1 MANLQSI
8 FPKAVNVVGEN
19 RDPIQSLWRNV
30 LIVALEDALG
40 KGFKSYGMSYKNY
53 DDSAR
58 RWFTDPNADF
68 KAVCMFA
75 GFDHEYIRM
84 KATNILERNKMAEL
98 RDEHFEVISSNRA
111 RVYEKQKKTTNII
124 KTLLKRYT
132 KKQLI
137 EMIEKE
143 SKNV

>member
-1 MANLQSI
+1 MENLKI
-8 FPKAVNVVGEN
+8 KALNIAGDN
-19 RDPIQSLWRNV
+19 KNPIQSLWRSV

-68 KAVCMFA
+68 KAVCTFA

-84 KATNILERNKMAEL
+84 KATKYFRKEQ
-98 RDEHFEVISSNRA
+98 DG
-111 RVYEKQKKTTNII
+111 RV
-124 KTLLKRYT
+124 KR
-132 KKQLI
+132 
-137 EMIEKE
+137 
-143 SKNV
+143 

>member
-1 MANLQSI
+1 MENLKI
-8 FPKAVNVVGEN
+8 KALDITGDNKN
-19 RDPIQSLWRNV
+19 PIQSLWRNV

-68 KAVCMFA
+68 KAVCTFA

-84 KATNILERNKMAEL
+84 KATNYFRKEQNG
-98 RDEHFEVISSNRA
+98 
-111 RVYEKQKKTTNII
+111 RV
-124 KTLLKRYT
+124 KR
-132 KKQLI
+132 
-137 EMIEKE
+137 
-143 SKNV
+143 

>member
-1 MANLQSI
+1 MENLKLRALSI
-8 FPKAVNVVGEN
+8 EGESKN
-19 RDPIQSLWRNV
+19 PIQSLWRNV

-68 KAVCMFA
+68 KTVCTFA

-84 KATNILERNKMAEL
+84 KATEYFRKEQNGR
-98 RDEHFEVISSNRA
+98 
-111 RVYEKQKKTTNII
+111 T
-124 KTLLKRYT
+124 KR
-132 KKQLI
+132 
-137 EMIEKE
+137 
-143 SKNV
+143 

>member
-1 MANLQSI
+1 MENLKI
-8 FPKAVNVVGEN
+8 KALDITGDNKN
-19 RDPIQSLWRNV
+19 PIQSLWRNV

-84 KATNILERNKMAEL
+84 KATNYFRKEQNG
-98 RDEHFEVISSNRA
+98 
-111 RVYEKQKKTTNII
+111 RV
-124 KTLLKRYT
+124 KR
-132 KKQLI
+132 
-137 EMIEKE
+137 
-143 SKNV
+143 